1 MLLLFLFLF
10 LSCNTNF
17 GKTINIESNK
27 TYPDY
32 SKWRSSEEKNYSN
45 EIAVIQ
51 NSDRGEYIL
60 TAVKDCWL
68 KYMTSFPLLPQFPI
82 TVNDVVSED
91 TNMALVIYN
100 NNEEK
105 LITRTSSN
113 YKLVFLSVI
122 FCIISFL
129 IYQQQK
135 KYNLQ
140 KNTRL
145 AEQHIEF
152 STTYSINV

>member
-1 MLLLFLFLF
+1 
-10 LSCNTNF
+10 
-17 GKTINIESNK
+17 
-27 TYPDY
+27 
-32 SKWRSSEEKNYSN
+32 
-45 EIAVIQ
+45 
-51 NSDRGEYIL
+51 
-60 TAVKDCWL
+60 
-68 KYMTSFPLLPQFPI
+68 MTSFPLLPQFPI